1 MKIDNTC
8 INRLVYDFEDRP
20 TILLY
25 VLERE
30 KDHSIVEY
38 LVNHEYCDVNV
49 TDWRGQSPFYFA
61 VQFENI
67 PAVKCLLKRDPSV
80 INKTTY
86 HSSPLH
92 RAARSGNVDLV
103 KILLEQDNIES
114 SHRGQMMEK
123 PFRRPPSA
131 GNGLGVPGKFQ
142 KVCSWKC
149 IAVPWK
155 NFESSVTIL
164 QLEIHTCSRL
174 ILQLVEF

>member
-49 TDWRGQSPFYFA
+49 IDWRGQSPFYFA
-61 VQFENI
+61 VQLENI

-103 KILLEQDNIES
+103 KILLEQDNINVNIKDYYKETADQQE
-114 SHRGQMMEK
+114 HVTQEIKNLIIKRREK
-123 PFRRPPSA
+123 
-131 GNGLGVPGKFQ
+131 K
-142 KVCSWKC
+142 K
-149 IAVPWK
+149 
-155 NFESSVTIL
+155 
-164 QLEIHTCSRL
+164 
-174 ILQLVEF
+174 